1 MFGKKVPENPPITKS
16 AVDSS
21 SKKNKNKNT
30 NKSLDSPVPAK
41 PLSRK
46 GSNGSSKPIASTTP
60 NVRRPPGSLPEIPT
74 PSSHRM
80 DRPRSTELDPNCLVI
95 GRGICLKGEITSCEK
110 LIVEGVVDLTLPNAH
125 SIEVSPS
132 GHYKGTA
139 EVSEADIS
147 GQFDGELVALDQ
159 LIVRATGHIKGKI
172 RYGRIVI
179 ESGGEVIGDLQAL
192 ENPNN

>member
-1 MFGKKVPENPPITKS
+1 MFGKKMPDNPPTTSS

-21 SKKNKNKNT
+21 SEKNKNKSVD
-30 NKSLDSPVPAK
+30 KDLSVPAPLK

-46 GSNGSSKPIASTTP
+46 GSHGSSKPIASTKP
-60 NVRRPPGSLPEIPT
+60 NLQRPSRSLPEIPT

-80 DRPRSTELDPNCLVI
+80 DRPRSGELDPNCLVI
-95 GRGICLKGEITSCEK
+95 GRSICLKGEITACEK

-132 GHYKGTA
+132 GHFKGTA
-139 EVSEADIS
+139 KVAEADIS
-147 GQFDGELVALDQ
+147 GQFEGELVALER

-179 ESGGEVIGDLQAL
+179 ESGGEVIGDMQAL
-192 ENPNN
+192 ENPDN

>member
-1 MFGKKVPENPPITKS
+1 MFGKKVPDNPATTSS
-16 AVDSS
+16 ADDSS
-21 SKKNKNKNT
+21 SKKNKDKAANKDL
-30 NKSLDSPVPAK
+30 SAPAPLK

-46 GSNGSSKPIASTTP
+46 GANGSSRPIVSTKS
-60 NVRRPPGSLPEIPT
+60 NVRQPSRSLPEIPT

-80 DRPRSTELDPNCLVI
+80 DRPRNSDLDPNCLVI
-95 GRGICLKGEITSCEK
+95 GRGICIKGEITACEK

-132 GHYKGTA
+132 GHFKGTA
-139 EVSEADIS
+139 EVAEADIS
-147 GQFDGELVALDQ
+147 GQFEGELVALNQ

-192 ENPNN
+192 ENPDD

>member
-1 MFGKKVPENPPITKS
+1 MFGKKTPVNPPITSS

-21 SKKNKNKNT
+21 SKKNKSVNKD
-30 NKSLDSPVPAK
+30 LGAPAPLR

-46 GSNGSSKPIASTTP
+46 GSNGSSKPIASKKP
-60 NVRRPPGSLPEIPT
+60 NVRRPSGSLPEIPT

-80 DRPRSTELDPNCLVI
+80 DRPRSSELDPNCLVI

-125 SIEVSPS
+125 SIEIAPS
-132 GHYKGTA
+132 GHFKGVA
-139 EVSEADIS
+139 EVAEADIS
-147 GQFDGELVALDQ
+147 GQFEGELVALKR

-179 ESGGEVIGDLQAL
+179 ESGGEVIGDMQAL
-192 ENPNN
+192 EDPDN